1 MPKDSPSIA
10 KNKIRRCLIAIYD
23 PLPSESEIDKL
34 WKYYES
40 CCAYCGVEIQRKSRT
55 GHLDHLIPSSEGGS
69 NSIYNHAL
77 SCARCNGDERR
88 EESWESFLSQK
99 ALITSIYI
107 ERKAKIEN
115 WLALAPRSIANK
127 AFIDEAEFIIQEAHD
142 NFMKS
147 VNKMR
152 ALCKEK
158 PQPGARADR
167 GARRRSGSAFRCD
180 RLSTKQMSNDSSSK
194 SKRHLKTPC
203 SNSSR

>member
-40 CCAYCGVEIQRKSRT
+40 CCAYCGVKIQRTSRT

-77 SCARCNGDERR
+77 SCARCNGDEKN
-88 EESWESFLSQK
+88 EESWESFLSKK
-99 ALITSIYI
+99 ARDTSAYI

-115 WLALAPRSIANK
+115 WLALTPRSITNK
-127 AFIDEAEFIIQEAHD
+127 AFIDKADFIIQEAHN
-142 NFMKS
+142 NFMMS

-158 PQPGARADR
+158 FQPAATADCGR
-167 GARRRSGSAFRCD
+167 GLLGGSGLAFRQVM
-180 RLSTKQMSNDSSSK
+180 KI
-194 SKRHLKTPC
+194 
-203 SNSSR
+203 